1 MSIVKT
7 LIKYWGYS
15 SFRPKQEDIINSI
28 LDGDDTLALLPTG
41 GGKSICFQV
50 PALML
55 EGVCIVI
62 TPLIALMKDQVDNL
76 KNKGIKAVAIYSGM
90 HFNEIDAAYNSC
102 IYGGCKFL
110 YLSPERLESEVFIE
124 NLRKIKVNLLAVDEA
139 HCISQWGYDFRPPY
153 LKVAEI
159 RKYIP
164 TIPVLALTATATPD
178 VVKDIQ
184 LKLEFKKE
192 NLFQVSFNRKNLTY
206 SINYEEDKLKRL
218 LKLFNKVS
226 GSGIVYVRN
235 RRKCK
240 AISDFLNQN
249 QFKADFYHAGLD
261 HQARSRKQKV
271 WTKGKKSI
279 IVATNAFGMGI
290 DKADVRIVV
299 HMDLPDNLESYF
311 QEAGRAG
318 RDGKS
323 ANSVILFEN
332 ADVANLKKNLSLSY
346 PKIDMIKDIY
356 QSLGNYYQLAI
367 GSGKDTAFDFDLVD
381 FCKKFE
387 YQPLIV
393 FNSLKFLEKESYI
406 QLNDGIRNPSK
417 IRFSINR
424 ENLYKFQVE
433 NPFYDLFIKILLRS
447 YSGVFQDFI
456 VINESELAKRTSLDI
471 KTIESHLQRLEKYEI
486 LNYIPQTE
494 KPQLIF
500 LKERLDLKSVIISKE
515 NYLNRKKSSTRRLNK
530 VINYVVIDNKCRNQ
544 VLLNYFGEKENERC
558 GNCDVCIKRNSL
570 EVNELEFDKIL
581 AQIKPM
587 LIKKPCFLQELIDE
601 IENVNEDKV
610 IKVVRWLQD
619 NDKIMLDDLN
629 RLEWKNQLGL
639 IF

>member
-1 MSIVKT
+1 MSILKI

-15 SFRPKQEDIINSI
+15 SFRPKQEDIINTI
-28 LDGDDTLALLPTG
+28 LNAKDTLALLPTG

-62 TPLIALMKDQVDNL
+62 TPLVALMKDQVENL

-110 YLSPERLESEVFIE
+110 YLSPERLESVAFIE
-124 NLRKIKVNLLAVDEA
+124 NFKKIKVSLLAVDEA
-139 HCISQWGYDFRPPY
+139 HCISQWGYDFRPSY
-153 LKVAEI
+153 LRIAEI

-164 TIPVLALTATATPD
+164 TVPVLALTATATPD

-192 NLFQVSFNRKNLTY
+192 NLFQVSFNRRNLTY
-206 SINYEEDKLKRL
+206 SVNYEEDKLKRL
-218 LKLFNKVS
+218 LKLFKKVS

-240 AISDFLNQN
+240 EISDFLNQN

-261 HQARSRKQKV
+261 HQSRSQKQKV
-271 WTKGKKSI
+271 WTKGRDNI

-299 HMDLPDNLESYF
+299 HIDLPDNLESYF

-318 RDGKS
+318 RDERS
-323 ANSVILFEN
+323 ADSVILFDN
-332 ADVANLKKNLSLSY
+332 ADVANLKKNISLSY
-346 PKIDMIKDIY
+346 PKIEIIKNIY
-356 QSLGNYYQLAI
+356 QSLGNYYQLAV
-367 GSGKDTAFDFDLVD
+367 GSGKNAGFDFDLGD
-381 FCKKFE
+381 FCKRFNF
-387 YQPLIV
+387 QPLIV

-406 QLNDGIRNPSK
+406 QLNDGIHNPSK
-417 IRFSINR
+417 IKFIINR
-424 ENLYKFQVE
+424 EDLYKFQVE
-433 NPFYDLFIKILLRS
+433 NSYYDLFIKIILRS
-447 YSGVFQDFI
+447 YSGVFQEFI
-456 VINESELAKRTSLDI
+456 VINESELANRVSVDV
-471 KTIESHLQRLEKYEI
+471 KTIVSHLQRLEKYEI

-494 KPQLIF
+494 KPQLLF
-500 LKERLDLKSVIISKE
+500 LKERLDLKSILISKE
-515 NYLNRKKSSTRRLNK
+515 NYLNRKKSSIRRLNK
-530 VINYVVIDNKCRNQ
+530 VINYVAIDNKCRNR
-544 VLLNYFGEKENERC
+544 VLLNYFGEKNSTRC
-558 GNCDVCIKRNSL
+558 GNCDVCIKRNNL
-570 EVNELEFDKIL
+570 DVNELEFDKIL
-581 AQIKPM
+581 EQIKPM
-587 LIKKPCFLQELIDE
+587 LIKKPCYIQELIDD
-601 IENVNEDKV
+601 VGDVSEDKV

-619 NDKIMLDDLN
+619 NGKIMVDDLN

>member
-62 TPLIALMKDQVDNL
+62 TPLIALMKDQVENL

-206 SINYEEDKLKRL
+206 SVNYEEDKLKRL

-240 AISDFLNQN
+240 EISDFLNQN

-433 NPFYDLFIKILLRS
+433 NAFYDLFIKILLRS

-619 NDKIMLDDLN
+619 NDKIRVDDLN

>member
-164 TIPVLALTATATPD
+164 TVPVLALTATATPD

-206 SINYEEDKLKRL
+206 SVNYEEDKLKRL

-240 AISDFLNQN
+240 EISDFLNQN

-381 FCKKFE
+381 FCKKFK